1 VSATLAVVGA
11 GAKAVA
17 VAAKAAELR
26 DMGVDVPDVVAVER
40 TAVAANWQASGG
52 WTDGQHRL
60 GTSPEKDVGFPYRSS
75 LVPRRNA
82 ELDERMTRHSWQAY
96 LIATGQFAEWVDRGR
111 PAPTHRRWS
120 QYLRWVADNVGTT
133 VIPCEVGRISV
144 DGERWAL
151 HTPERIV
158 HADAVMIT
166 GPGQAE
172 RSILPGNPRVLSIAQ
187 FWQHAAQQKLIA
199 AERVA
204 VIGGGETAA
213 SMLNELFR
221 HRVSTITV
229 ISPQVT
235 LFTRGESFFE
245 NALFSDPTDWSSL
258 TLAER
263 RDALARTDRG
273 VFSARVQDALLA
285 DDRIRHLRGRVADA
299 VALEDRIRLTLS
311 TNRGSECLETVHGF
325 DLVIDGSG
333 ADALWFVP
341 LLSQDARDL
350 IELGLGGP
358 LTGDA
363 LSEFIGH
370 DLAVTNV
377 ARPPFPP
384 PTSPQR
390 SQRYRP
396 GRRKSRLIHAPRC
409 NRLRQGPNHRAR
421 PGYRLVS
428 AGLAVLGFACFA
440 LLSVFTSTTDS
451 GLLDGALERGCVYSI
466 LAWQAFTGVVLLA
479 RPARAG

>member
-1 VSATLAVVGA
+1 VSPTTPKLAVIGA

-26 DMGVDVPDVVAVER
+26 AMGVPAPDVVAVER
-40 TAVAANWQASGG
+40 AGVAANWQSGGG
-52 WTDGQHRL
+52 WTDGNHRL
-60 GTSPEKDVGFPYRSS
+60 GTGPEKDVGFPYRSS

-96 LIATGQFAEWVDRGR
+96 LVATGGFAEWIDRGR

-120 QYLRWVADNVGTT
+120 QYLRWVADDVGMT
-133 VIPCEVGRISV
+133 VVNGEVERISV
-144 DGERWAL
+144 HEDAGNQRWAL
-151 HTPERIV
+151 HTAEDTV
-158 HADAVMIT
+158 YADGVMVT

-172 RSILPGNPRVLSIAQ
+172 RSVLPGNPRVMSIAQ
-187 FWQHAAQQKLIA
+187 FWHHAAQHERIS

-213 SMLNELFR
+213 SMLNELFG

-229 ISPQVT
+229 ISPSVT

-245 NALFSDPTDWSSL
+245 NALFSDPTGWTGL

-285 DDRIRHLRGRVADA
+285 DDRIRHLRGRVAHA
-299 VALEDRIRLTLS
+299 VARDGRIRLTLS
-311 TNRGSECLETVHGF
+311 TNTGGEAVETVHGF

-341 LLSQDARDL
+341 LFTQDALDVL
-350 IELGLGGP
+350 ELGMGGP
-358 LTGDA
+358 MTSESLQESIGD
-363 LSEFIGH
+363 
-370 DLAVTNV
+370 DLAVTGV
-377 ARPPFPP
+377 HPKLFL
-384 PTSPQR
+384 
-390 SQRYRP
+390 P
-396 GRRKSRLIHAPRC
+396 GLSGLT
-409 NRLRQGPNHRAR
+409 QGPGFPN
-421 PGYRLVS
+421 LS
-428 AGLAVLGFACFA
+428 CLGLLSDRVLGAD
-440 LLSVFTSTTDS
+440 LTHDSMRRLDEQQSV
-451 GLLDGALERGCVYSI
+451 R
-466 LAWQAFTGVVLLA
+466 
-479 RPARAG
+479 

>member
-1 VSATLAVVGA
+1 VRATLAVVGA

-40 TAVAANWQASGG
+40 TAVAANWQARGG

-60 GTSPEKDVGFPYRSS
+60 GTGPEKDVGFPYRSS
-75 LVPRRNA
+75 LVPQRNA
-82 ELDERMTRHSWQAY
+82 ELDERMVRHSWQSY
-96 LIATGQFAEWVDRGR
+96 LIATAQFAEWVDRGR
-111 PAPTHRRWS
+111 PAPTHRKWS
-120 QYLRWVADNVGTT
+120 QYLRWVADNVAMT
-133 VIPCEVGRISV
+133 VIPGEVERIAIE
-144 DGERWAL
+144 GHKWAL
-151 HTPERIV
+151 HTQNAAV
-158 HADAVMIT
+158 KADAVMIT

-172 RSILPGNPRVLSIAQ
+172 RSILPGDPRVLSIAQ
-187 FWQHAAQQKLIA
+187 FWKLAAGHEVIA

-235 LFTRGESFFE
+235 LFTRGEGFFE
-245 NALFSDPTDWSSL
+245 NSLFSDPTGWSSL

-285 DDRIRHLRGRVADA
+285 DDRIRHLRGRVAHA
-299 VALEDRIRLTLS
+299 VALDDRIRLTLS
-311 TNRGSECLETVHGF
+311 TNRGNENLETVHGF

-341 LLSQDARDL
+341 LLGQDARDL
-350 IELGLGGP
+350 IELGLGAP

-363 LSEFIGH
+363 LQESIGY
-370 DLAVTNV
+370 DLSLTGVT
-377 ARPPFPP
+377 PKLFLPSLSGL
-384 PTSPQR
+384 T
-390 SQRYRP
+390 
-396 GRRKSRLIHAPRC
+396 
-409 NRLRQGPNHRAR
+409 QGPGFPN
-421 PGYRLVS
+421 LS
-428 AGLAVLGFACFA
+428 CLG
-440 LLSVFTSTTDS
+440 LLSDRILGSDLTDMS
-451 GLLDGALERGCVYSI
+451 MRRLDEHQSVR
-466 LAWQAFTGVVLLA
+466 
-479 RPARAG
+479 